1 MSNSGTDSS
10 SSKPPVSAGDPTVYD
25 DRAESPSDVRDP
37 STNPFNLPEE
47 SAWGGASES
56 ALPESIG
63 PYRIL
68 GRIGEGGI
76 GIVYKA
82 EQREPVK
89 RVVALKIIKLG
100 MDTREVV

>member
-1 MSNSGTDSS
+1 MSQTSGS
-10 SSKPPVSAGDPTVYD
+10 
-25 DRAESPSDVRDP
+25 DRAGSSAQSGPRVPAPGTVADP
-37 STNPFNLPEE
+37 SSGIRADTPTEGATWDSTLLEATLPEQ
-47 SAWGGASES
+47 
-56 ALPESIG
+56 IG

-68 GRIGEGGI
+68 SRIGEGGI

-89 RVVALKIIKLG
+89 RIVALKIIKLG